1 MRRVLFFLIPVA
13 LSAAAASGAAAPAR
27 KPAPSP
33 TPAKVS
39 LKLKWS
45 TASEVDN
52 YGYFVLR
59 GETKEGPFKQQNE
72 KAIPGA
78 GTVDTPTTYEY
89 EDKDVQSGQTYYY
102 YLESISVHGVREKFS
117 PVLSRVCCNQ
127 PGTAK
132 QEDGGPHAAP
142 APSPVPGISP
152 TPTTP
157 N

>member
-1 MRRVLFFLIPVA
+1 MRRVAFFLVPAA
-13 LSAAAASGAAAPAR
+13 LLAVIASGAAAPAR

-59 GETKEGPFKQQNE
+59 GDSLDGPFKQQND

-78 GTVDTPTTYEY
+78 GNVDTPTAYEY
-89 EDKDVQSGQTYYY
+89 EDKDVQSGRTYYY
-102 YLESISVHGVREKFS
+102 YLESISVQGVREKFS

-132 QEDGGPHAAP
+132 QEDTGPHTP
-142 APSPVPGISP
+142 AVASP
-152 TPTTP
+152 TPGVAPTP
-157 N
+157 TAPN